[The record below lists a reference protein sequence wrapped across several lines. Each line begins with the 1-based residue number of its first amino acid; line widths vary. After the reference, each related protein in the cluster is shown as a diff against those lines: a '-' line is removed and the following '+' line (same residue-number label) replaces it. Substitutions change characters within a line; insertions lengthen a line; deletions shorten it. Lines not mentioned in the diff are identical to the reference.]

1 MRRFPTKARAFG
13 LVCLLVLLGASINGA
28 PAGGSSFSFPLVVS
42 GGAATCLPNAA
53 GVATISP
60 MGAVETLT
68 LQVTGLPPKTG
79 FDFFIIQVPTAPFG
93 LTWYQGD
100 LETNALG
107 NGVGTFVGRF
117 SIETFIV
124 APGVAP
130 APTPFPKGPFPDANS
145 NPATNPV
152 QLYHLGLWFDS
163 TKAAGKAGCP
173 TTATP
178 FNGKH
183 KAGIQVLNT
192 NNFPQLAGPLI
203 NVK

>member
-1 MRRFPTKARAFG
+1 
-13 LVCLLVLLGASINGA
+13 VVLGTSLTALMPVRPRYN
-28 PAGGSSFSFPLVVS
+28 SFQFPLVVS
-42 GGAATCLPNAA
+42 AGAQSCLPNAT
-53 GVATISP
+53 GQATVTP
-60 MGAVETLT
+60 QGPVETLD
-68 LQVTGLPPKTG
+68 LEVAGLPPNTG

-100 LETNALG
+100 IHTNSSG
-107 NGVGTFVGRF
+107 KGSGEFVGRF

-130 APTPFPKGPFPDANS
+130 APTPFSKGKFPDADM

-152 QLYHLGLWFDS
+152 QLYHLGVWFNSPKD
-163 TKAAGKAGCP
+163 AGYAGCP
-173 TTATP
+173 TTVTP

-203 NVK
+203 NIK